1 MNIIL
6 REIMF
11 ILKSDFHINV
21 SFQENDHINVTYQ
34 IVAAL
39 SFNSLTY
46 NSISVITNH
55 SLRG

>member
-1 MNIIL
+1 
-6 REIMF
+6 MF